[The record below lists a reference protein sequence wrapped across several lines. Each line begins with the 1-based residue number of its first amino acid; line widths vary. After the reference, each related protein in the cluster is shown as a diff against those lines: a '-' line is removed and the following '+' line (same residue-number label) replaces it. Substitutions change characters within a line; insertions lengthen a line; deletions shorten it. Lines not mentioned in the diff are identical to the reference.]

1 MSGTE
6 NLLWPMDYTGLDYSG
21 LYSRVRVMKLS

>member
-6 NLLWPMDYTGLDYSG
+6 NLLWSMDYTGLDF
-21 LYSRVRVMKLS
+21 SRVRVIKLNRK